1 MKIKRVW
8 AIYFSPTHTTRR
20 VVEATAEVL
29 AERLGAKRA
38 TWDFTL
44 PEGREGR
51 PGFLPGDA
59 AVVGVPTYAGLVPA
73 VTEPWLAQLEGEGIP
88 AVPVVTYGNRD
99 FDDALIQLRDILA
112 DRGFLPFAAG
122 AFVGEHSFSRILAAG
137 RPDGEDLSDRKS
149 VV

>member
-20 VVEATAEVL
+20 VVETAAEVL

-99 FDDALIQLRDILA
+99 LTMR
-112 DRGFLPFAAG
+112 
-122 AFVGEHSFSRILAAG
+122 
-137 RPDGEDLSDRKS
+137 
-149 VV
+149 

>member
-20 VVEATAEVL
+20 VVEAAAEVL

-38 TWDFTL
+38 IWDVTL

-59 AVVGVPTYAGLVPA
+59 AVVGVPTYAGLVP
-73 VTEPWLAQLEGEGIP
+73 P
-88 AVPVVTYGNRD
+88 
-99 FDDALIQLRDILA
+99 LRS
-112 DRGFLPFAAG
+112 RG
-122 AFVGEHSFSRILAAG
+122 
-137 RPDGEDLSDRKS
+137 
-149 VV
+149 